1 MIIQGSV
8 VVPGSN
14 AVGTTPQIPAGK
26 QGDPMVSEL
35 HGKWYQAAYA
45 GKVFTGTSTIT
56 GTSFPIY
63 TSTTGSFCLWNTS
76 SNVNLELIS
85 FRFGWV
91 SGTYTTGPIGYALIT
106 GAGSTIGGAI
116 STFTNAPLYIR
127 SALASGAQGSGN
139 ASLAN
144 ATVTYVAP
152 TVSQLIPSNISGA
165 TNTLTNTGMAFMTM
179 QEDFDGQLILPPGA
193 AIQPVGLL
201 ASVSIFW
208 AKFVWAEWPV

>member
-1 MIIQGSV
+1 MQIQGLV
-8 VVPGSN
+8 TTPGSN
-14 AVGTTPQIPAGK
+14 PVGSSPQVPAGK
-26 QGDPMVSEL
+26 QGDPMFSEL

-76 SNVNLELIS
+76 STVNLELIS
-85 FRFGWV
+85 FRLGWV
-91 SGTYTTGPIGYALIT
+91 SGTYTTGPLGYALIT

-116 STFTNAPLYIR
+116 STFTNAPTYIR
-127 SALASGAQGSGN
+127 SGLAGTAGSGN

-144 ATVTYVAP
+144 VTVTYVAP
-152 TVSQLIPSNISGA
+152 TISNMIPSNISGA
-165 TNTLTNTGMAFMTM
+165 TNTLTNTGLAFMTM